1 MFISRFEFEPVDV
14 NLSPE
19 AKFVRG
25 LWLALVVLPWLGPP
39 DVRYPGISNRFVLQA
54 VARVQRV
61 ADNDTFGAQSLS
73 WRMRR
78 EVRVKCLAL
87 TNLEPA
93 PTYQTG
99 PLPQMCS
106 GHEAR
111 ERTSPPFRSGRFE
124 SRTHL
129 SYRTR

>member
-78 EVRVKCLAL
+78 EVSEMFS
-87 TNLEPA
+87 TN
-93 PTYQTG
+93 
-99 PLPQMCS
+99 
-106 GHEAR
+106 
-111 ERTSPPFRSGRFE
+111 E
-124 SRTHL
+124 SRTRTYL
-129 SYRTR
+129 RTRPGLCLKCAVATRHENEPPLHSAQAALRVEHI